1 MSYLYNLAKIIDRKN
16 MLNVASSF
24 LDSNNTSASSTVNG
38 EKQKKCIN
46 KKVIFKGV
54 EIIEV
59 ESYKLY
65 NQKDTSFESLESNT
79 VESCNCNVF

>member
-24 LDSNNTSASSTVNG
+24 LDSNNTSASSTVN
-38 EKQKKCIN
+38 EKKKKKCIN